1 MKLHLLMVSALS
13 ALSMVACERAPAPE
27 ANPAPAAVAPAST
40 TAPATATAPVV
51 VASGAWSR
59 ATPPGAPVAG
69 GYLTLRNQS
78 ATPDRLVAVESP
90 ASAQVEIHEMTMDGG
105 VMKMRHLEQGLVLPP
120 GKDVVLG
127 TGGTHLMFIAPHA
140 PFEQGKPV
148 VATLVF
154 EHAPRVQVQFDVRAL
169 GASAPDAESHDQ
181 HMH

>member
-1 MKLHLLMVSALS
+1 MKLHMLMMATLS
-13 ALSMVACERAPAPE
+13 ALTLVACERAPAPE
-27 ANPAPAAVAPAST
+27 SSPAPAAVTP
-40 TAPATATAPVV
+40 TATAAPAAAAAV
-51 VASGAWSR
+51 VASDAWSR

-90 ASAQVEIHEMTMDGG
+90 ASAHVEIHEMRMEAG

-120 GKDVVLG
+120 GEPVVLG
-127 TGGTHLMFIAPHA
+127 PGGMHLMFIAPHA
-140 PFEQGKPV
+140 PFEEGKPV

-154 EHAPRVQVQFDVRAL
+154 EHAPRVEVHFAVRPM
-169 GASAPDAESHDQ
+169 GVSAPDADSHAQ

>member
-1 MKLHLLMVSALS
+1 MKVHLLMASALS
-13 ALSMVACERAPAPE
+13 VLSMVACERTPAPE
-27 ANPAPAAVAPAST
+27 ANPAPAAEAPAST
-40 TAPATATAPVV
+40 AAPTPEPVV

-90 ASAQVEIHEMTMDGG
+90 ASAQVEIHEMTMDAG

-127 TGGTHLMFIAPHA
+127 NGGTHLMFIAPHA

-154 EHAPRVQVQFDVRAL
+154 EHAPRVEVQFDVRPM
-169 GASAPDAESHDQ
+169 GASAPDAGSHDA